1 MLVSMI
7 YVERDKEPNATIF
20 FLLCLFISLYR
31 AIFVVLSSCL
41 FARIIELHFREW
53 LGITMVERLKLQQRK
68 RKRKTWWR
76 RFSTPL
82 TIQYV
87 ELWRKIMKIIL
98 YRDEP
103 NSTIIPTIHTYGIQ
117 LYTKYRQ
124 KKAMSP
130 DTHTAW
136 LNVQLA
142 PIKCVVYVRIWVL
155 CFLDLFCFIQ
165 NLSLSLD
172 SLWPCLL
179 QCYKFYLLY
188 CYNVQ
193 FKQQKLDAAHLKWAR
208 KRNSACLYGNYE

>member
-1 MLVSMI
+1 MFI
-7 YVERDKEPNATIF
+7 HI
-20 FLLCLFISLYR
+20 FISGYIRCSL
-31 AIFVVLSSCL
+31 FVLICSYN
-41 FARIIELHFREW
+41 W
-53 LGITMVERLKLQQRK
+53 ITFSWVTGYNNGGTIKASAK
-68 RKRKTWWR
+68 KKKTKN
-76 RFSTPL
+76 L
-82 TIQYV
+82 M
-87 ELWRKIMKIIL
+87 EAIL
-98 YRDEP
+98 YASYD
-103 NSTIIPTIHTYGIQ
+103 TICWIVKKNYENYTLSWRAEQHHYSNENTYGIQ

-142 PIKCVVYVRIWVL
+142 PIKCVVYVRIRVL

-179 QCYKFYLLY
+179 HCYKFYLLY